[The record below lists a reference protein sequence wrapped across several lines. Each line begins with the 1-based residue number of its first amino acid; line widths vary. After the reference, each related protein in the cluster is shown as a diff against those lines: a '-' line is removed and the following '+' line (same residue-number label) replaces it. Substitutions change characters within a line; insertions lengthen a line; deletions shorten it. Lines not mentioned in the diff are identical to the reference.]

1 MKLSEENS
9 NDLSAIKAIA
19 SELGNLAYDFY
30 KKTTRMCTILVSSLD
45 DEPFTTHSDRDVV
58 TWSPRPPDS
67 SAIKAIVTPF
77 SEDSLEQ
84 CVATTTWSP
93 RPPDSSALKA
103 IVTPFSEDSLE
114 HCVAT
119 TTAAAGYHLRSIAVA
134 AINHRSCWLSLAF
147 DCCRCYRAQ

>member
-84 CVATTTWSP
+84 CVATTT
-93 RPPDSSALKA
+93 
-103 IVTPFSEDSLE
+103 
-114 HCVAT
+114 
-119 TTAAAGYHLRSIAVA
+119 AAAGYHLRSIAVA